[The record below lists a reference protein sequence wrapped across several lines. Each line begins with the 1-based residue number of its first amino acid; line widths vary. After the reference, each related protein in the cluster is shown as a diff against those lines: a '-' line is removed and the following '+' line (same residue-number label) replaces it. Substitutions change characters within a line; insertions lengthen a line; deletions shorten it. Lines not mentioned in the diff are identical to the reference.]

1 MSKMHKSKRKRGGN
15 TISMKADLNKD
26 KIITVSEIQKYVST
40 EVSILSD
47 GAQTPTSRIQNN
59 VLDYRVW

>member
-26 KIITVSEIQKYVST
+26 GV
-40 EVSILSD
+40 LSD
-47 GAQTPTSRIQNN
+47 YEKARGSAIQESMKN
-59 VLDYRVW
+59 DG

>member
-26 KIITVSEIQKYVST
+26 GVLSRYEKARGMAIQKSMN
-40 EVSILSD
+40 EN
-47 GAQTPTSRIQNN
+47 G
-59 VLDYRVW
+59 